1 MVYNIK
7 MGIVAGAGIAGTAY
21 STFSS
26 KSAGSQAQYN
36 TSHNKGNGY
45 GSNNGCI
52 GTSNRGNSGGD
63 SRLKNGSMSKNDDTF
78 NQMHMWKY

>member
-26 KSAGSQAQYN
+26 KSAGSQDQYN
-36 TSHNKGNGY
+36 TSQNKGNGY

>member
-26 KSAGSQAQYN
+26 KSEGSQAQYV
-36 TSHNKGNGY
+36 SCLFFLFFY